1 MLLSRLCF
9 EGIERLGK
17 EYPKKLKRNPIR
29 RELLMT
35 WMGKAQQIRR
45 QNMKVNA
52 VIEVLHSERSGD
64 CLDVSESLFTYSWR
78 Y

>member
-1 MLLSRLCF
+1 
-9 EGIERLGK
+9 
-17 EYPKKLKRNPIR
+17 
-29 RELLMT
+29 MT